1 LRITKLVGNLKLVLP
16 FEMQMKYFLAK
27 DISGY
32 YKEFV
37 F

>member
-1 LRITKLVGNLKLVLP
+1 
-16 FEMQMKYFLAK
+16 MQMKYFLAK